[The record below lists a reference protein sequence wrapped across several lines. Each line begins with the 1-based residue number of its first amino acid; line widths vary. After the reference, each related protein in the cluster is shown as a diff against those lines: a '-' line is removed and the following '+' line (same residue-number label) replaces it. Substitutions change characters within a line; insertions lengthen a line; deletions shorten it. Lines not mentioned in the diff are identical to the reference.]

1 VVEKQHGER
10 TGRRGVARYI
20 EASLLLLLAG
30 RNAHGWE
37 LSERLKDVF
46 PLPGSL
52 PDVSTVYRV
61 LADLEAQGAV
71 SSELTPG
78 DGGGRKVYELTEV
91 GWDLLGFWEAQFTEE
106 QLGLVKLLKVFK
118 QARSRRGKRS
128 GA

>member
-1 VVEKQHGER
+1 
-10 TGRRGVARYI
+10 
-20 EASLLLLLAG
+20 
-30 RNAHGWE
+30 
-37 LSERLKDVF
+37 
-46 PLPGSL
+46 
-52 PDVSTVYRV
+52 
-61 LADLEAQGAV
+61 V

-91 GWDLLGFWEAQFTEE
+91 GWDLLRFWEAQFTEE